1 MHLTLATKGWQ
12 RVLMFRICSSHSV
25 ELLLGA
31 RRGLVRVITAKPP
44 HEAATK
50 VKPLTGNCPWD
61 LLFFK
66 APASQSCLLVQSLIA
81 HLHALNPCTAGK
93 AKHCPDCTEISRT
106 TGEPKAQPSSRCL
119 RQGRPT
125 FLSYSADTHGLLQ
138 PRHQAPYLKSVSFP
152 LKLKCQMI
160 S

>member
-1 MHLTLATKGWQ
+1 
-12 RVLMFRICSSHSV
+12 MFRICSSYSV

-93 AKHCPDCTEISRT
+93 AKHCPDCTEISRA
-106 TGEPKAQPSSRCL
+106 TGEPKAQPREPLPPTGQAHIPQLFRRYPRTPPTQTPSSL
-119 RQGRPT
+119 P
-125 FLSYSADTHGLLQ
+125 
-138 PRHQAPYLKSVSFP
+138 
-152 LKLKCQMI
+152 
-160 S
+160 